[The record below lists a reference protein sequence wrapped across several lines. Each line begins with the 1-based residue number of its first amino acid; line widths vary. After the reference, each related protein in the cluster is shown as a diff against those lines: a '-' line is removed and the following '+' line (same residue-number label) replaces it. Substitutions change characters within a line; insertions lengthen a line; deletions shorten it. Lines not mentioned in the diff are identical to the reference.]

1 EGTVITS
8 TLTRLNPEHVLPPRP
23 EVVTIRVS
31 YSPMLP
37 SDQIKVHIIGTAG
50 LGTPD
55 IPSKPGI
62 PEPGENYVSFTV
74 ANYFVGANLGMNCQ
88 VFYEVLR
95 DHAST
100 TSTELTLQVQD
111 LPAQELDLVRIPEA
125 VGDQVETNK
134 AYTVRVD
141 GWPFMRP
148 GRAMWIDLLSSS
160 NYALRI
166 SLPVS
171 NEEFNARRIS
181 MPIPATY
188 LRSLHEGDTLRVK
201 VLASLDGTGNKSS
214 AKPLE
219 TSPPYRV
226 KRASGVIVGT
236 ITVGMEPTY
245 LALSPDNT
253 RLYVANVRSLTMSI
267 VDTTTLTVITHINL
281 QSTPTGL
288 AVDSSGERIYVA
300 TSDRQ
305 VRAFDSDYFQ
315 VIASAGTLPSQS
327 GPTANAA
334 GNRLYM
340 GIWWYSH
347 PEDPRP
353 AQYLVLTWNT
363 SLEPI
368 GTAYQNSSTPPTAIT
383 TNLLGNRLYVTG
395 SNQTIVYD
403 QATTTRL
410 GTYSNQAS
418 TNALAYNPH
427 EESLYVAVIGANNA
441 SGFINILDTRNDA
454 LTLYKSLPGFNRPWA
469 VAFNPITER
478 AYVTENSGNTVKV
491 IDTSSREVI
500 TTISPFDQPKG
511 IVVTT
516 DGQRMFVANAGG
528 NSVTV
533 IDI

>member
-1 EGTVITS
+1 MITP

-37 SDQIKVHIIGTAG
+37 SDQIKVHIIGAAG

-88 VFYEVLR
+88 VFYDVLR

-125 VGDQVETNK
+125 VGDQVETHK

-141 GWPFMRP
+141 GWSFMRP
-148 GRAMWIDLLSSS
+148 GQAMWIDLLSSS

-214 AKPLE
+214 ARSLE
-219 TSPPYRV
+219 ISPPYSV
-226 KRASGVIVGT
+226 KRASGVIIGT
-236 ITVGMEPTY
+236 IAVGKQPVH
-245 LALSPDNT
+245 LALNKDNT
-253 RLYVANVRSLTMSI
+253 RLYVGNVGSMTMSVI
-267 VDTTTLTVITHINL
+267 DTESLSVAHTINLDAAPSGVAVHPSGELVYVIFTHTIKVIETKSYQTVKIISIYPYGSALCLNPSGSRLFSLYNQAWSSGYNTIDTLTDTYISRHEIAIVYALTIN
-281 QSTPTGL
+281 P
-288 AVDSSGERIYVA
+288 
-300 TSDRQ
+300 
-305 VRAFDSDYFQ
+305 
-315 VIASAGTLPSQS
+315 
-327 GPTANAA
+327 
-334 GNRLYM
+334 
-340 GIWWYSH
+340 
-347 PEDPRP
+347 
-353 AQYLVLTWNT
+353 
-363 SLEPI
+363 
-368 GTAYQNSSTPPTAIT
+368 
-383 TNLLGNRLYVTG
+383 LGNRLYITG
-395 SNQTIVYD
+395 PNTTIAIDLATNTVLSRYNNP
-403 QATTTRL
+403 ATTQ
-410 GTYSNQAS
+410 GI
-418 TNALAYNPH
+418 AYNAH
-427 EESLYVAVIGANNA
+427 DDSLYVAATGNTATAGNV
-441 SGFINILDTRNDA
+441 NILDARTNT
-454 LTLYKSLPGFNRPWA
+454 LTLIKTISGFNRPWW
-469 VAFNPITER
+469 VAINPVSPR

-491 IDTSSREVI
+491 INTSSQEI
-500 TTISPFDQPKG
+500 IATLAPFDQPKE
-511 IVVTT
+511 IVVTS
-516 DGQRMFVANAGG
+516 DGRQAFVANAGG
-528 NSVTV
+528 DTITV
-533 IDI
+533 FDT